1 MTPATTSHRATA
13 LVLGAVLLAQCL
25 LAPIALA
32 RIERTPI
39 VIAGAAITMLAL
51 LWAVR
56 RVAEGDRRATAVAL
70 AGIPTL
76 LALTSLAAATLPH
89 FDGPARVVAA
99 LTGVGYFAAILRLRE
114 TAAPRLA
121 LASRPSPGAASAPA
135 PPLRWVAWLV
145 LIGGALALALIAPAR
160 FAARPLTGAE
170 RALGPGFATARHAVV
185 SASGMLMALV
195 WTLAAGPRLVR
206 GKGSPYGRRARAVAM
221 VVWSFAFAALW
232 WWVERAR

>member
-99 LTGVGYFAAILRLRE
+99 LTGVGYFAAAARACCRASFCTALSSRGLRLS
-114 TAAPRLA
+114 A
-121 LASRPSPGAASAPA
+121 LFQ
-135 PPLRWVAWLV
+135 RW
-145 LIGGALALALIAPAR
+145 
-160 FAARPLTGAE
+160 
-170 RALGPGFATARHAVV
+170 H
-185 SASGMLMALV
+185 
-195 WTLAAGPRLVR
+195 VR
-206 GKGSPYGRRARAVAM
+206 RNRSSLDY
-221 VVWSFAFAALW
+221 SF
-232 WWVERAR
+232 